1 MNNYAPV
8 DLAFDRGEG
17 CYLYTTDDQSYLDA
31 VGGIAVCVLG
41 HAHKQ
46 LAQAIQDQAETLIHT
61 SNLYHIP
68 LQEQLGAEITE
79 LANMEKVFFCNSGA
93 EANEA
98 AIKLTRLYGHS
109 KNISV
114 PRVIVMQGGFHGRTM
129 ATLTATG
136 NDKVKQGFE
145 PLVDGFVELPYNDLD
160 AVKSALAADESIC
173 AIMLEPIQGEGGIN
187 IPSENYLSEIR
198 KLCDEHECLMI
209 MDEVQTGM
217 CRTGAWFAHQH
228 ENIVP
233 DIMTLAK
240 AMANGM
246 PIGACLVAKR
256 ATDLFQPGSHGSTFG
271 GNPLASRAALEVIK
285 ILKSLNASE
294 LAKQKGAWLLE
305 QFKTSLADI
314 AGVKSI
320 RGKGMMIGIELNEP
334 CAELVA
340 KAMEK
345 HCLINVTAGNVI
357 RLLPPLIMEQTELE
371 KLHQVIVE
379 IVTDFCKENKA

>member
-8 DLAFDRGEG
+8 NLAFDRGEG
-17 CYLYTTDDQSYLDA
+17 CYLFTTEGEPYLDA

-187 IPSENYLSEIR
+187 IPSENYLAEIR

-285 ILKSLNASE
+285 ILKSLNASQ
-294 LAKQKGAWLLE
+294 LAKEKGAWLLE
-305 QFKTSLADI
+305 QFKTSLTDI
-314 AGVKSI
+314 PGVKSI

-334 CAELVA
+334 CTELVG

-345 HCLINVTAGNVI
+345 HCLINVTAGHVI
-357 RLLPPLIMEQTELE
+357 RLLPPLIMEQAELE

-379 IVTDFCKENKA
+379 IVTEFCKENMA